1 MVHRFVTTIR
11 GSETMDAT
19 GIEVP
24 ATVLQNL
31 ANGKRPKVV
40 VTLNGYS
47 YRSTIMPYAGI
58 NMIPL
63 CQEHRR
69 AAGVVAGEEIE
80 ITLALDT
87 EPRTV
92 EVPDDLRVAVEA
104 AGVWERFEKL
114 SYTNRKEAVRSVED
128 AKTEETRVR
137 RIAKI
142 IDGLHTL
149 K

>member
-1 MVHRFVTTIR
+1 MSNTFTTKIQ
-11 GSETMDAT
+11 GSETVNAT

-24 ATVLQNL
+24 ADVVLAL
-31 ANGKRPKVV
+31 ASGKRPKVV

-47 YRSTIMPYAGI
+47 YRSTVMPYDGV

-63 CQEHRR
+63 CKEHRE
-69 AAGVVAGEEIE
+69 AAGVSAGEEIA

-92 EVPDDLRVAVEA
+92 EVPEDLRVALVNS
-104 AGVWERFEKL
+104 AGWEKFETL

-128 AKTEETRVR
+128 AKTQETREK
-137 RIAKI
+137 RIAKVV
-142 IDGLHTL
+142 TQCSA
-149 K
+149 